1 LSAGRPVPR
10 LLDKGFWGRGR
21 WRRLV
26 FGLATVLGVKPRGFF
41 IPYRHA
47 ADLAP
52 AGARGSYPWL
62 DTLMAQRRADF
73 GRLLQSLAPL
83 PVAPRHARWDQ
94 DWFQR
99 LDAAVAYA
107 MVRDRRPGRIVEV
120 GSGHSTRFM
129 AEAIADAGLAS
140 ELTSID
146 PAPRA
151 DIAATGA
158 KAIRAVAPACGEA
171 PFAGLGAG
179 DILFID
185 SSHVLMPG
193 SDVDFLVNRVLP
205 KLPAGALVH
214 FHDVFLPDDYPAEWA
229 WRGYNEQLAVAAL
242 LAGGGWRVVF
252 ASHFAASRMAEEV
265 AASAAG
271 AMPLLAGAKESSLW
285 IERLA

>member
-10 LLDKGFWGRGR
+10 LCDKGLCSRGR
-21 WRRLV
+21 WRGFA
-26 FGLATVLGVKPRGFF
+26 FGLATVLGLKPRGFF

-47 ADLAP
+47 GDLGP
-52 AGARGSYPWL
+52 AGARGSYSWL
-62 DTLMAQRRADF
+62 ETLMATRRADF

-83 PVAPRHARWDQ
+83 PMAPRHARWDQ
-94 DWFQR
+94 DWFPR

-107 MVRDRRPGRIVEV
+107 MVRDRRPGRIIEV

-129 AEAIADAGLAS
+129 AEAIADAGLRTT
-140 ELTSID
+140 LTAID

-151 DIAATGA
+151 GIGATGA
-158 KAIRAVAPACGEA
+158 RAIRAVVPACGETH
-171 PFAGLGAG
+171 FAELGAG

-193 SDVDFLVNRVLP
+193 SDVDFLVNRILP
-205 KLPAGALVH
+205 RLPSGALVH

-242 LAGGGWRVVF
+242 LAGGGWRVLF
-252 ASHFAASRMAEEV
+252 AGHFAATRMAEEV

-271 AMPLLAGAKESSLW
+271 AMPLLTGAKESSLW
-285 IERLA
+285 VERVG